1 MRSPNAPRQG
11 ARAQGRRRRGFH
23 IAFVTVTGRS
33 HCLSALATTYSRIE
47 RIARAIPDPVLL
59 FIGFYLVALVAAAL
73 LGGTTFATLGPNG
86 PVEQSIKPMLAG
98 EHVRWIFD
106 NALLANWLGFGNGVL
121 GVILI
126 VTLAIGVAE
135 HAGLLGALIKK
146 AGRQV
151 PMRWM
156 PLLLVFLGIM
166 SSLATDAG
174 YLVLIPLA
182 GLLYAA
188 LGHNPLIGMAAAFA
202 GVSAGFS
209 ANLIPATPPDV
220 IVGLN
225 AKTFAEAQG
234 VPFATADGTPLNAA
248 TMNYF
253 FMVASTFLL
262 AIVGAFVTKRFVAPK
277 LSAQPW
283 TKPADLDL
291 GEFTLTDAERRG
303 LRSAA
308 WATPVALLVIAGF
321 AYGPLASFTGPDGRE
336 VHPFL
341 NNVILLIS
349 FYFVAVGMAFGFAS
363 GKFSK
368 LADVVEAMTKQA
380 NTTGY
385 ILVLTFFSY
394 NFLGLLTYSGLG
406 AYITYLGAQGLLGLG
421 LADNPVLLLVGFV
434 ITTTLINLF
443 VGGLTSKWLLLGP
456 IFVPMLYQVNP
467 QMTPDL
473 VAAAYRVADSST
485 NIVTPMMAYAGIILA
500 FMRRYRPDM
509 TIGDMMLMMVP
520 YSVCFLLCWTTLLL
534 VFFVFGIPLGF

>member
-1 MRSPNAPRQG
+1 MNPASPP
-11 ARAQGRRRRGFH
+11 
-23 IAFVTVTGRS
+23 
-33 HCLSALATTYSRIE
+33 SAIE

-59 FIGFYLVALVAAAL
+59 FIGFYVVALVAAAL

-86 PVEQSIKPMLAG
+86 PVEQSVKPMLAT
-98 EHVRWIFD
+98 EHLRWIFD
-106 NALLANWLGFGNGVL
+106 NALLANWLGFGSGVL
-121 GVILI
+121 GVILV

-151 PMRWM
+151 PMHWM
-156 PLLLVFLGIM
+156 PLLLVLLGIL

-188 LGHNPLIGMAAAFA
+188 LGQNPLIGMAAAFA

-277 LSAQPW
+277 LAAQPW
-283 TKPADLDL
+283 TKPSDVGF
-291 GEFTLTDAERRG
+291 GEFTLSDGERRG
-303 LRSAA
+303 LRAAA
-308 WATPVALLVIAGF
+308 WMTPVALAVIAAF
-321 AYGPLASFTGPDGRE
+321 ATGPLASFTGPDGRE

-349 FYFVAVGMAFGFAS
+349 FFFVAVGMAFGFAS
-363 GKFSK
+363 GRFRG
-368 LADVVEAMTKQA
+368 LGDVVEAMTKQA

-394 NFLGLLTYSGLG
+394 NVLGLLSYSGLG

-421 LADNPVLLLVGFV
+421 LADNPVLLLIGFV
-434 ITTTLINLF
+434 VTTALINLV

-467 QMTPDL
+467 AMTPDV

-520 YSVCFLLCWTTLLL
+520 YSLAFLVAWTALLL
-534 VFFVFGIPLGF
+534 GFFVIGLPLGF

>member
-1 MRSPNAPRQG
+1 MA
-11 ARAQGRRRRGFH
+11 
-23 IAFVTVTGRS
+23 TVT
-33 HCLSALATTYSRIE
+33 SRIE
-47 RIARAIPDPVLL
+47 AIARRIPDPVLL
-59 FIGFYLVALVAAAL
+59 FIGFYVLALVAAVL
-73 LGGTTFATLGPNG
+73 LGGTTFATQGPNG
-86 PVEQSIKPMLAG
+86 PIEQSIRPMLEA
-98 EHVRWIFD
+98 EHLRWIFD
-106 NALLANWLGFGNGVL
+106 NALLANWLGFGSGVL

-151 PMRWM
+151 PLRWM
-156 PLLLVFLGIM
+156 PLLLVLLGIL

-188 LGHNPLIGMAAAFA
+188 LGQNPLIGMAAAFA

-209 ANLIPATPPDV
+209 ANLVPATPPDV

-225 AKTFAEAQG
+225 AKAFAEAQG
-234 VPFATADGTPLNAA
+234 VPFATAAGSPLNAA

-262 AIVGAFVTKRFVAPK
+262 AVVGAWVTTRFVAPK

-303 LRSAA
+303 LRAAA
-308 WATPVALLVIAGF
+308 WATPVALLAIAGF
-321 AYGPLASFTGPDGRE
+321 ALGPLAPFTNADGRE
-336 VHPFL
+336 VNPFL

-349 FYFVAVGMAFGFAS
+349 FFFVAVGMAFGFAS
-363 GKFSK
+363 GRFKA
-368 LADVVEAMTKQA
+368 LGDVVVAMTKQA

-394 NFLGLLTYSGLG
+394 NFLGLLAYSGLG

-421 LADNPVLLLVGFV
+421 LADHPVLLLVGFV
-434 ITTTLINLF
+434 VTTALINLV

-473 VAAAYRVADSST
+473 VAAAYRLADSST

-500 FMRRYRPDM
+500 FMRRYRPEL

-520 YSVCFLLCWTTLLL
+520 YSVCFLVAWTLLL
-534 VFFVFGIPLGF
+534 LGFFVIGIPLGF

>member
-1 MRSPNAPRQG
+1 M
-11 ARAQGRRRRGFH
+11 ARL
-23 IAFVTVTGRS
+23 IT
-33 HCLSALATTYSRIE
+33 RIE
-47 RIARAIPDPVLL
+47 AIARRIPDPVLL
-59 FIGFYLVALVAAAL
+59 FIGFYVLALAAAAL
-73 LGGTTFATLGPNG
+73 LGGTTFATEGPNG
-86 PVEQSIKPMLAG
+86 PVEQQIRPMLAD
-98 EHVRWIFD
+98 EHLRWIFN

-121 GVILI
+121 GVILV

-151 PMRWM
+151 PLRWM
-156 PLLLVFLGIM
+156 PLLLVLLGIM

-188 LGHNPLIGMAAAFA
+188 LGQNPLIGMAAAFA

-209 ANLIPATPPDV
+209 ANLVPATPPDV
-220 IVGLN
+220 IIGLN
-225 AKTFAEAQG
+225 ARSFAEAQG
-234 VPFATADGTPLNAA
+234 VPFASADGTPLNAA

-262 AIVGAFVTKRFVAPK
+262 AIVGAWVTTRFIAPR
-277 LSAQPW
+277 LAAQPW
-283 TKPADLDL
+283 TRPADLDL
-291 GEFTLTDAERRG
+291 GEFELTDAERRG
-303 LRSAA
+303 LRAAA
-308 WATPVALLVIAGF
+308 WAVPLALAAIAGL
-321 AYGPLASFTGPDGRE
+321 ALGPLASFTTPDGRE

-341 NNVILLIS
+341 DNVILLVS
-349 FYFVAVGMAFGFAS
+349 FFFVAVGMAFGFAS
-363 GKFSK
+363 GRFAG
-368 LADVVEAMTKQA
+368 LGDVVAAMTKQA

-394 NFLGLLTYSGLG
+394 NFLGLLSYSGLG
-406 AYITYLGAQGLLGLG
+406 AYVTYLGAQGLLGLG
-421 LADNPVLLLVGFV
+421 LADSPVLLLLGFV
-434 ITTTLINLF
+434 ITTALINLV

-500 FMRRYRPDM
+500 FMRRYRPEM
-509 TIGDMMLMMVP
+509 TIGDMLLMMVP
-520 YSVCFLLCWTTLLL
+520 YSLAFLVAWTGLLL
-534 VFFVFGIPLGF
+534 GFFVLGLPLGF

>member
-1 MRSPNAPRQG
+1 MAPRS
-11 ARAQGRRRRGFH
+11 RRLRHVLGLV
-23 IAFVTVTGRS
+23 FVPNP
-33 HCLSALATTYSRIE
+33 ALAPTSSRIE

-59 FIGFYLVALVAAAL
+59 FIGFYLLALAAAAL
-73 LGGTTFATLGPNG
+73 LGGTTFATVGPNG
-86 PVEQSIKPMLAG
+86 PVEQTIKPMLVA

-121 GVILI
+121 GVILV

-156 PLLLVFLGIM
+156 PLMLVLLGIL

-188 LGHNPLIGMAAAFA
+188 LGQNPLIGMAAAFA

-209 ANLIPATPPDV
+209 ANLVPATPPDV

-234 VPFATADGTPLNAA
+234 VPFATAEGVPLNAA

-253 FMVASTFLL
+253 FMVASTGLL
-262 AIVGAFVTKRFVAPK
+262 AVVGAWVTSRFVAPK
-277 LSAQPW
+277 LAAQPW

-291 GEFTLTDAERRG
+291 GEFTLTEAERRG
-303 LRSAA
+303 LRAAA
-308 WATPVALLVIAGF
+308 WTTPVALLVIYGVAV
-321 AYGPLASFTGPDGRE
+321 GPLASFTGPDGRE

-349 FYFVAVGMAFGFAS
+349 FFFVAVGMAFGFAS
-363 GKFSK
+363 GTFRT
-368 LADVVEAMTKQA
+368 LADVVQAMTKQA

-394 NFLGLLTYSGLG
+394 NFLGLLAYSGLG
-406 AYITYLGAQGLLGLG
+406 AYITYLGAQGLLALG
-421 LADNPVLLLVGFV
+421 LAEQPVLLLVGFV
-434 ITTTLINLF
+434 LTTALINLF

-473 VAAAYRVADSST
+473 VAAAYRLADSST
-485 NIVTPMMAYAGIILA
+485 NIVTPMMAYAGIVLA
-500 FMRRYRPDM
+500 FMRRYRPEL

-520 YSVCFLLCWTTLLL
+520 YSVCFLLCWTALLL
-534 VFFVFGIPLGF
+534 AFFVFGIPLGF